1 MYIKLTVAMLAML
14 QSLIL
19 MADELPR
26 PTPYQS
32 DATITNK
39 ISTGEKS
46 HMSDREKAGLRGPVQ
61 QCTEE
66 RTTPAFE
73 NFPATSDVSINKYS
87 PEGRIIEAATG
98 NSIESPPEF
107 STTYTYDSTGR
118 LLKKTTTTSGSP
130 ASESKYNYDQKGR
143 IISITGD
150 PFGTST
156 FEMRRQ
162 GPQDS
167 HRVAPVQT
175 GNPGGHSLHD
185 SRPRRRRFLPSH
197 PRRRPRQNFV

>member
-1 MYIKLTVAMLAML
+1 
-14 QSLIL
+14 

-39 ISTGEKS
+39 IPTGEKS
-46 HMSDREKAGLRGPVQ
+46 QMSDREKAGLRGPVQ

-73 NFPATSDVSINKYS
+73 NFPATSYVSVNKYS

-143 IISITGD
+143 IIGITGD
-150 PFGTST
+150 PFETST
-156 FEMRRQ
+156 FEYDDKGRKIRIVS
-162 GPQDS
+162 PPS
-167 HRVAPVQT
+167 KPVI
-175 GNPGGHSLHD
+175 PEGHSLHD

-197 PRRRPRQNFV
+197 PRRRPRPNFV